1 MLFSNSSTS
10 NDITEWNWYFVNNN
24 GYTSTQTNPSYM
36 FEQSGNY
43 PIALVVHN
51 KYGCSDTIVK
61 MITVVEEQNLYVP
74 NSFTPNG
81 DGHNDVFR
89 VRGPNFA
96 IYYFAVYNR
105 WGELMYETT
114 DPSQGWDGYY
124 KGNPSDP
131 GVFGYYV
138 KAKCGEGSEEIFKKG
153 NVTLIR

>member
-1 MLFSNSSTS
+1 M
-10 NDITEWNWYFVNNN
+10 NNN

-81 DGHNDVFR
+81 DGINDIFLPK
-89 VRGPNFA
+89 GKGLTK
-96 IYYFAVYNR
+96 YNLMIFDR
-105 WGELMYETT
+105 WG
-114 DPSQGWDGYY
+114 Q
-124 KGNPSDP
+124 
-131 GVFGYYV
+131 
-138 KAKCGEGSEEIFKKG
+138 
-153 NVTLIR
+153 